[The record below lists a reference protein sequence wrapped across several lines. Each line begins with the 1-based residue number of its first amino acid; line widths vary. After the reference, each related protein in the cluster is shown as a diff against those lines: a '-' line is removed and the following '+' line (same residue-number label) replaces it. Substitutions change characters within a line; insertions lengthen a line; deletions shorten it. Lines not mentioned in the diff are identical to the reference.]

1 MTTIEK
7 VMFVVFVLSIEI
19 VMLYFLFQFLYLGSI
34 K

>member
-1 MTTIEK
+1 MTAIEK
-7 VMFVVFVLSIEI
+7 VMLVVFVLSIEI